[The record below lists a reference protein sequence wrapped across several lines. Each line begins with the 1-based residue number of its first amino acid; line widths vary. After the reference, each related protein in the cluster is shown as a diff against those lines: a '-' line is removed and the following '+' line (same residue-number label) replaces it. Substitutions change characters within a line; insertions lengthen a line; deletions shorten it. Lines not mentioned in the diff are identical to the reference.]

1 MVKAYGWAS
10 LCSCSGSG
18 HKPTCRIRDIVNPV
32 GASMHARGWLLSLE
46 WIKGPMSMRVG
57 DGAWMVFAHR
67 DPKSTAVRV
76 MEIVQIL
83 FSVAIDTLAAAYLEN
98 MIPISDAEQTGR
110 Q

>member
-1 MVKAYGWAS
+1 MNLLRAS
-10 LCSCSGSG
+10 PQICCNDNTI
-18 HKPTCRIRDIVNPV
+18 PAFITVQ
-32 GASMHARGWLLSLE
+32 
-46 WIKGPMSMRVG
+46 
-57 DGAWMVFAHR
+57 
-67 DPKSTAVRV
+67 